1 MVGNAPH
8 KQNQAPLSPSGGMT
22 GPGEYTPAGEGQ
34 GANATF
40 TADQVAHA
48 FDVEVDR
55 VHHAMQGEFGLDA
68 AAEVDSQQAQ
78 QLAEAILTDR
88 SIDLRQA
95 ALMNLG
101 AFTPRTDHDWGSG
114 ETAPGEESD
123 RLEHRGTESDEERG

>member
-1 MVGNAPH
+1 MASDAHPDKNEAPVPPI
-8 KQNQAPLSPSGGMT
+8 AGFS

-34 GANATF
+34 GQNATF

-48 FDVEVDR
+48 FDIEVDR
-55 VHHAMQGEFGLDA
+55 VHHAMQGEFELA
-68 AAEVDSQQAQ
+68 AKAEVDSRQAQ
-78 QLAEAILTDR
+78 RLVEVLLTDR
-88 SIDLRQA
+88 SVDLRQA

-123 RLEHRGTESDEERG
+123 RLEQRGTESDEERG

>member
-8 KQNQAPLSPSGGMT
+8 KQNQAPLSPSAGMT

-34 GANATF
+34 GENATF

>member
-1 MVGNAPH
+1 MVDNSPH
-8 KQNQAPLSPSGGMT
+8 KQDQASQPLSAGMT

-34 GANATF
+34 GENSTF

-55 VHHAMQGEFGLDA
+55 VHHAMEGEFGLGADDT
-68 AAEVDSQQAQ
+68 VDSQQAQ

>member
-34 GANATF
+34 GENATF

-123 RLEHRGTESDEERG
+123 RLGHRGTESDEERG

>member
-1 MVGNAPH
+1 MVSNAPYR
-8 KQNQAPLSPSGGMT
+8 QNEAPVPPSAGLS

-34 GANATF
+34 GEDTTF

-48 FDVEVDR
+48 FDIGVDH
-55 VHHAMQGEFGLDA
+55 VHRAMRGEFGLDVD
-68 AAEVDSQQAQ
+68 ERVDSGQAQ
-78 QLAEAILTDR
+78 QLAEVLLTDR
-88 SIDLRQA
+88 SVDLRQA

-123 RLEHRGTESDEERG
+123 RLEQRGMESDEERG